1 MRPECRSQMVP
12 TSCGCCETST
22 LLQFSPLCQVP
33 DRRTPPRALFRLQQ
47 AQLNLHRELAAFPAH
62 SAELQGCSHGRPLRP
77 SEEGGSVFQT
87 FFPKPLG
94 NQDVHRLPQQLFSP
108 ISKRFFCLSVHQHDS
123 PFSIHHHHGVRRG
136 LQQAPELCLRRSQRF
151 RRTFLLRKQF
161 TLRSLAQ
168 QQSRTGTAERRQHS
182 HHSKFQLLA
191 NRRRGHRQH

>member
-87 FFPKPLG
+87 FFPK
-94 NQDVHRLPQQLFSP
+94 
-108 ISKRFFCLSVHQHDS
+108 LSGTKM
-123 PFSIHHHHGVRRG
+123 SIGCPNNSSRRYPNVSS
-136 LQQAPELCLRRSQRF
+136 A
-151 RRTFLLRKQF
+151 
-161 TLRSLAQ
+161 
-168 QQSRTGTAERRQHS
+168 
-182 HHSKFQLLA
+182 
-191 NRRRGHRQH
+191 

>member
-87 FFPKPLG
+87 FFPNPLG
-94 NQDVHRLPQQLFSP
+94 NQDDHRLPP
-108 ISKRFFCLSVHQHDS
+108 
-123 PFSIHHHHGVRRG
+123 
-136 LQQAPELCLRRSQRF
+136 
-151 RRTFLLRKQF
+151 T
-161 TLRSLAQ
+161 T
-168 QQSRTGTAERRQHS
+168 
-182 HHSKFQLLA
+182 LLA
-191 NRRRGHRQH
+191 DVQTSLLLEQSPAPFALLGAPP